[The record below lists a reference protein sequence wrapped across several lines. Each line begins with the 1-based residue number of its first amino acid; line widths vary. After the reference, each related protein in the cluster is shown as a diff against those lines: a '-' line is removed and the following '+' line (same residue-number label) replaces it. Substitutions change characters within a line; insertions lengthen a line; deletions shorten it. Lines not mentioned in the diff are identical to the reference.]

1 MANWITHTILADR
14 LLTQGL
20 PFDRR
25 GFCLGN
31 IAPDCNVENEDWTA
45 FTPSREVTHWMAA
58 NDKSTADYEGFYCA
72 HIAGSDITDQQELAF
87 LYGYYCHLVTDVQY
101 QRFVREPARLAHCFA
116 RLRTNDEL
124 KSQIAALPETF
135 DALKAHF
142 GRRRLFR
149 DIAVLENNYAATH
162 PRCSWNTVLRTT
174 ETFPDYLSTFPPG
187 AIARKLKIMVFP
199 ADQTLPETG
208 LFFTREEYEAFLDHT
223 EDLLLWLLKA
233 KLG

>member
-14 LLTQGL
+14 LLKRGIAL
-20 PFDRR
+20 DKR

-45 FTPSREVTHWMAA
+45 FTPPREVTHWMRGG
-58 NDKSTADYEGFYCA
+58 KETADYEGFYSK
-72 HIAGSDITDQQELAF
+72 HIADRNITDPQELAF
-87 LYGYYCHLVTDVQY
+87 LYGYYCHLVTDAQY
-101 QRFVREPARLAHCFA
+101 QIFVRDPVRLADCFA
-116 RLRTNDEL
+116 RLRTDDEL
-124 KSQIAALPETF
+124 ANQIAALPETF

-162 PRCSWNTVLRTT
+162 PHCSWNTVLRTT
-174 ETFPDYLSTFPPG
+174 EAFPDYLSDFPSG
-187 AIARKLKIMVFP
+187 AVTRKLKVMVFP
-199 ADQTLPETG
+199 PDPVMPETG
-208 LFFTREEYEAFLDHT
+208 LFFTREEYNAFLDNT
-223 EDLLLWLLKA
+223 EDLLLQHLKE